1 MGKFF
6 AWLWGSF
13 SLFLGRCVLIFCI
26 LPGIVL
32 MAVAIPS
39 YKNYMDKSHKAR
51 AEAEAAAA
59 AQKDG
64 ATSAPQTDKCLP
76 GVLSQNRRNFR
87 HPSSSPATSAS
98 RSIILPS
105 LWKV

>member
-32 MAVAIPS
+32 MAVAIQS

-76 GVLSQNRRNFR
+76 GMTTEQCNATRTDEQKGI
-87 HPSSSPATSAS
+87 PADQAASS
-98 RSIILPS
+98 
-105 LWKV
+105 

>member
-26 LPGIVL
+26 LPGIFL

-51 AEAEAAAA
+51 AEAEAAA
-59 AQKDG
+59 QKDG

-76 GVLSQNRRNFR
+76 GMTTEQCNATRTNEQKGI
-87 HPSSSPATSAS
+87 PADQAASS
-98 RSIILPS
+98 
-105 LWKV
+105 

>member
-26 LPGIVL
+26 LPGIFL

-39 YKNYMDKSHKAR
+39 YKNYMDRSHKAR

-76 GVLSQNRRNFR
+76 GMTTEQCNATRTDEQKGI
-87 HPSSSPATSAS
+87 PADQAASS
-98 RSIILPS
+98 
-105 LWKV
+105 

>member
-26 LPGIVL
+26 LPGIFL
-32 MAVAIPS
+32 MAVAIP
-39 YKNYMDKSHKAR
+39 R
-51 AEAEAAAA
+51 AEAEAA

-76 GVLSQNRRNFR
+76 GMTTEQCNATRTNEQKGI
-87 HPSSSPATSAS
+87 PADQAASS
-98 RSIILPS
+98 
-105 LWKV
+105 

>member
-76 GVLSQNRRNFR
+76 GMTTEQCNATRTNEQKGI
-87 HPSSSPATSAS
+87 PADQAASS
-98 RSIILPS
+98 
-105 LWKV
+105 

>member
-76 GVLSQNRRNFR
+76 GMTTEQCNATRTDEQKGI
-87 HPSSSPATSAS
+87 PADQAASS
-98 RSIILPS
+98 
-105 LWKV
+105 

>member
-13 SLFLGRCVLIFCI
+13 SMFLGRCVLIFCI
-26 LPGIVL
+26 LPGLVIVPIL
-32 MAVAIPS
+32 ISIAIPP
-39 YKNYMDKSHKAR
+39 YKQYVEKSHKSR

-76 GVLSQNRRNFR
+76 GMTTEQCNATRTDEQKGIQADQAA
-87 HPSSSPATSAS
+87 SS
-98 RSIILPS
+98 
-105 LWKV
+105 

>member
-13 SLFLGRCVLIFCI
+13 SLFLGRCVLIFVIPPAI
-26 LPGIVL
+26 LLTAI
-32 MAVAIPS
+32 AVPV
-39 YKNYMDKSHKAR
+39 YKDYMDYSHKKMEKMR
-51 AEAEAAAA
+51 KEQAAAA

-76 GVLSQNRRNFR
+76 GMTTEQCNATRTDEQKGI
-87 HPSSSPATSAS
+87 PADQAASS
-98 RSIILPS
+98 
-105 LWKV
+105 

>member
-1 MGKFF
+1 FF

-76 GVLSQNRRNFR
+76 GMTTEQCNATRTNEQKGI
-87 HPSSSPATSAS
+87 PADQAASS
-98 RSIILPS
+98 
-105 LWKV
+105 

>member
-51 AEAEAAAA
+51 AEVEVVAA

-76 GVLSQNRRNFR
+76 GMTTEQCNATRTNEQKGI
-87 HPSSSPATSAS
+87 PADQAASS
-98 RSIILPS
+98 
-105 LWKV
+105 

>member
-1 MGKFF
+1 MGKFC

-76 GVLSQNRRNFR
+76 GMTTEQCNATRTDEQKGI
-87 HPSSSPATSAS
+87 PADQAASS
-98 RSIILPS
+98 
-105 LWKV
+105 